1 MWRRW
6 CSGRRRPRPP
16 ARLGPHFVRRRASK
30 PARALRTLRRPPHQW
45 CLRCCVVSARPR
57 HRPRAPQVGPS
68 PATRPHEREKIRP
81 ARLHERNIAPAG
93 HSTTWLTSSVKE
105 ISPLLAQNGQN
116 TALFAVQGRRIFHG
130 TPQHLTQG
138 RFFFHPSPSPT
149 PQAGQ
154 NSPCSAPS
162 APTREKIRPAPPK
175 LPKISAFSLAGRIF
189 SRSHPESTPVGR
201 VFSRRWVPQ
210 PPHNTRRPPH
220 LKPMTPMR
228 VDHCHEMKPLTPLL
242 AQKSQFQAI
251 FRPQRCHG
259 FHAPLAEHQ
268 QRRRRFHP
276 RRTLRPQP
284 KSRVACAK
292 TATSVAHWPHD

>member
-1 MWRRW
+1 MRDTTGASASSTHSTAATATS
-6 CSGRRRPRPP
+6 SG
-16 ARLGPHFVRRRASK
+16 
-30 PARALRTLRRPPHQW
+30 
-45 CLRCCVVSARPR
+45 
-57 HRPRAPQVGPS
+57 
-68 PATRPHEREKIRP
+68 
-81 ARLHERNIAPAG
+81 LHERNIAPAG
-93 HSTTWLTSSVKE
+93 HSTACLTSSVKE

-162 APTREKIRPAPPK
+162 APTREKIRPARTK
-175 LPKISAFSLAGRIF
+175 HPKIGLFSLAGRIF

-242 AQKSQFQAI
+242 AQNSQFQAV

-259 FHAPLAEHQ
+259 FHAPLAEYP
-268 QRRRRFHP
+268 QRRCRFHP
-276 RRTLRPQP
+276 RQALRPQP
-284 KSRVACAK
+284 KPRVACAH
-292 TATSVAHWPHD
+292 ATRPVAHWPHD